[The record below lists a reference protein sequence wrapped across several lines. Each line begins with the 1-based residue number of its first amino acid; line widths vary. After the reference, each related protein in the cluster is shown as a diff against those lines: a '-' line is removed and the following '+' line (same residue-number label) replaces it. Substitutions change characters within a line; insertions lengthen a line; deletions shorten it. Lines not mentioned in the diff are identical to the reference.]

1 MKKHDPMR
9 NLLNKD
15 DLIERITG
23 MLEAGE
29 QRLTIQEEP
38 ASENHHPFVQG
49 RDLVLSTIARAD
61 EIAGTGDTSQM
72 VQDMLDLMI
81 EVSLADSANFF
92 QLDAAADELIITHV
106 RGDAESQ
113 YLIGLRLNC
122 QQGLPGISLYDTKIM
137 VIGDLLSDPDWLRT
151 VDPVNAARKK
161 NVINLPV
168 VNKDHTLGV
177 IQIFNFQQAELD
189 LLMVLGS
196 RLAYELDW
204 RKEMAQIQRSKQ
216 RLLTLVEMLGEVA
229 GTLDRNHLLHQVT
242 ENAARLVDAERS
254 SLFLVDPSTSEMVF
268 QVAYQPPAQ
277 GQLQPL
283 TDNQDKPSRY
293 SRTNPHSRNYSIRSS
308 RPAGLPEGEF
318 SYFNRSA
325 ITVPL
330 RSEPLAKDQAEV
342 HEHVLGGLMVLN
354 KPRAAFQEEDA
365 QLVRI
370 LADQAST
377 FLQIAEMYESS
388 EELFLGVIKSLITAI
403 DAKDPY
409 TQGHSQRVSDY
420 SVLIAQELGLD
431 ETLVNDIRIGSLLHD
446 IGKIGISDSILLKNG
461 TLNIAEN
468 ELMREHPR
476 TGANILSQVKLLDP
490 MRPAILEHHER
501 LDGSGY
507 PAKLTDKQISWMGRI
522 VAVADVFDAMTSNRP
537 YRLALSVPEVLA
549 YLHEKAGILFDAPC
563 VEALDNILA
572 RMDYLP
578 TH

>member
-1 MKKHDPMR
+1 
-9 NLLNKD
+9 
-15 DLIERITG
+15 

-29 QRLTIQEEP
+29 QRLTVEEECGP
-38 ASENHHPFVQG
+38 KNTHPFVQG

-61 EIAGTGDTSQM
+61 EIAGTADTSTM

-81 EVSLADSANFF
+81 EVTLADSANFF
-92 QLDAAADELIITHV
+92 QMDVAADELVITHV

-122 QQGLPGISLYDTKIM
+122 QQGLPGISLCDTKIM
-137 VIGDLLSDPDWLRT
+137 VIGDLPTDPDWLRT

-168 VNKDHTLGV
+168 TNQDHTLGV

-189 LLMVLGS
+189 LLMVLS
-196 RLAYELDW
+196 ARLAVELDR
-204 RKEMAQIQRSKQ
+204 RKELYMIQRSNQ
-216 RLLTLVEMLGEVA
+216 RLLTLVDMLGEVA
-229 GTLDRNHLLHQVT
+229 GTLDRNHLLHLVT

-254 SLFLVDPSTSEMVF
+254 SLFLVDPATSEMVF
-268 QVAYQPPAQ
+268 QVAYQPPVQ
-277 GQLQPL
+277 GHAPSSN
-283 TDNQDKPSRY
+283 DNIDRHPKFS
-293 SRTNPHSRNYSIRSS
+293 RSS
-308 RPAGLPEGEF
+308 QRTRNHLSQQSRLTSLQEGEF

-330 RSEPLAKDQAEV
+330 RSEPLAQDHAED
-342 HEHVLGGLMVLN
+342 HKHVLGGLMVLN
-354 KPRAAFQEEDA
+354 KPHAVFQEEDA

-370 LADQAST
+370 LANQAST

-420 SVLIAQELGLD
+420 SVLIARELGLD

-446 IGKIGISDSILLKNG
+446 IGKIGIPDSILLKNS

-476 TGANILSQVKLLDP
+476 TGANILSQVKLLNP

-537 YRLALSVPEVLA
+537 YRLALSVQEVLA
-549 YLHEKAGILFDAPC
+549 YLHEKAGILFDEPC
-563 VEALDNILA
+563 VQALDDVLA
-572 RMDYLP
+572 RSDYDLNR
-578 TH
+578 

>member
-1 MKKHDPMR
+1 
-9 NLLNKD
+9 
-15 DLIERITG
+15 

-29 QRLTIQEEP
+29 PRLTVKEKP
-38 ASENHHPFVQG
+38 ASENSHPFVQG
-49 RDLVLSTIARAD
+49 RDLVLSTIAHAD
-61 EIAGTGDTSQM
+61 EIAGTEDTSQM

-92 QLDAAADELIITHV
+92 QLDAAADELVITHV

-122 QQGLPGISLYDTKIM
+122 QQGLPGISLCDTKIM
-137 VIGDLLSDPDWLRT
+137 VIGDLPADPDWLRT

-168 VNKDHTLGV
+168 INKDHTLGV

-196 RLAYELDW
+196 RLAYELDL
-204 RKEMAQIQRSKQ
+204 RKEMDLIQRSKQ

-254 SLFLVDPSTSEMVF
+254 SLFLVDPTTSEMVF
-268 QVAYQPPAQ
+268 QVAYQPPVQ
-277 GQLQPL
+277 GQAQASAN
-283 TDNQDKPSRY
+283 NQEKPARLSIKN
-293 SRTNPHSRNYSIRSS
+293 SHTRNYSIRPS
-308 RPAGLPEGEF
+308 RPSGLPEGEF

-330 RSEPLAKDQAEV
+330 RSELLGKDQAEV

-420 SVLIAQELGLD
+420 SVTIAQELGLD

-446 IGKIGISDSILLKNG
+446 IGKIGIPDSILLKNG

-490 MRPAILEHHER
+490 VRPAILEHHER

-537 YRLALSVPEVLA
+537 YRQALSVPEVLA
-549 YLHEKAGILFDAPC
+549 YLYEKAGILFDAGC

-572 RMDYLP
+572 RMDYVP
-578 TH
+578 TR

>member
-1 MKKHDPMR
+1 
-9 NLLNKD
+9 
-15 DLIERITG
+15 
-23 MLEAGE
+23 MLEAGK
-29 QRLTIQEEP
+29 QRLTVQEEP
-38 ASENHHPFVQG
+38 AHQNSHPFVQG
-49 RDLVLSTIARAD
+49 RELVLPTIARAD
-61 EIAGTGDTSQM
+61 EIAGIKDTSRM

-92 QLDAAADELIITHV
+92 QLDAAADELVITHV

-113 YLIGLRLNC
+113 YLIGLRLSC
-122 QQGLPGISLYDTKIM
+122 QQGLPGISLCDTKIM
-137 VIGDLLSDPDWLRT
+137 VVGDLPSDPDWLRR

-168 VNKDHTLGV
+168 ANKDHQLGV

-189 LLMVLGS
+189 LLMVLS
-196 RLAYELDW
+196 ARLAAELDR
-204 RKEMAQIQRSKQ
+204 RKEMELVLRSNQ
-216 RLLTLVEMLGEVA
+216 RLLTLVDMLGDVA
-229 GTLDRNHLLHQVT
+229 GTLDRNQLLHLVT

-254 SLFLVDPSTSEMVF
+254 SVFLVDPATSEMVF
-268 QVAYQPPAQ
+268 QVAYQPTAQEQPSPTTKNSDHETRPSGSVQPARDHFSRQ
-277 GQLQPL
+277 SRLASLQ
-283 TDNQDKPSRY
+283 
-293 SRTNPHSRNYSIRSS
+293 
-308 RPAGLPEGEF
+308 EGAF

-330 RSEPLAKDQAEV
+330 RNEPLSNDHPEDR
-342 HEHVLGGLMVLN
+342 EHVLGGLMVLN
-354 KPRAAFQEEDA
+354 KPHASFQEEDA

-370 LADQAST
+370 LANQAGI
-377 FLQIAEMYESS
+377 FLQIAEMYESM

-420 SVLIAQELGLD
+420 SVMIARELGLN

-446 IGKIGISDSILLKNG
+446 IGKIGISDAILLKNG
-461 TLNIAEN
+461 TLNLAEN

-476 TGANILSQVKLLDP
+476 TGATILSQVKLLDP

-507 PAKLTDKQISWMGRI
+507 PAKLTEKQISLMGRI

-537 YRLALSVPEVLA
+537 YRQALSVQEVLA
-549 YLHEKAGILFDAPC
+549 YLHEKAGILFDEAC
-563 VEALDNILA
+563 IQALDNVLA
-572 RMDYLP
+572 RMDYEA
-578 TH
+578 TR

>member
-1 MKKHDPMR
+1 
-9 NLLNKD
+9 
-15 DLIERITG
+15 
-23 MLEAGE
+23 MLEAGK
-29 QRLTIQEEP
+29 QRLTVQEERAP
-38 ASENHHPFVQG
+38 ENTHPFVQG
-49 RDLVLSTIARAD
+49 RELVLSTIAHAD
-61 EIAGTGDTSQM
+61 EIAGTADTSSM

-81 EVSLADSANFF
+81 EVTLADSANFF
-92 QLDAAADELIITHV
+92 QLDVAADELVITHV

-122 QQGLPGISLYDTKIM
+122 QQGLPGISLCDTKIM
-137 VIGDLLSDPDWLRT
+137 VIGDLPSDPDWLRT

-168 VNKDHTLGV
+168 INKDRTLGV

-189 LLMVLGS
+189 LLMVLS
-196 RLAYELDW
+196 ARLAVELDR
-204 RKEMAQIQRSKQ
+204 RKEIDAFQRSNQ
-216 RLLTLVEMLGEVA
+216 RLLTLVDMLGEVA
-229 GTLDRNHLLHQVT
+229 GTLDRNHLLHLVT

-254 SLFLVDPSTSEMVF
+254 SLFLVDPTTSEMVF
-268 QVAYQPPAQ
+268 QVAYQPQVQ
-277 GQLQPL
+277 GQAPSSA
-283 TDNQDKPSRY
+283 DKIDRY
-293 SRTNPHSRNYSIRSS
+293 ARFSRTNQQARNHSSQQS
-308 RPAGLPEGEF
+308 RLASLQEGEF

-330 RSEPLAKDQAEV
+330 RSELLAQDPAEN

-354 KPRAAFQEEDA
+354 KPHAAFQEEDA

-370 LADQAST
+370 LANQAST

-420 SVLIAQELGLD
+420 SVLIARELGLD
-431 ETLVNDIRIGSLLHD
+431 ETSVNDIRIGSLLHD
-446 IGKIGISDSILLKNG
+446 IGKIGIPDSILLKNG

-537 YRLALSVPEVLA
+537 YRQALSVQNVLA

-563 VEALDNILA
+563 VEALDNVLA
-572 RMDYLP
+572 RMDYDP
-578 TH
+578 TR